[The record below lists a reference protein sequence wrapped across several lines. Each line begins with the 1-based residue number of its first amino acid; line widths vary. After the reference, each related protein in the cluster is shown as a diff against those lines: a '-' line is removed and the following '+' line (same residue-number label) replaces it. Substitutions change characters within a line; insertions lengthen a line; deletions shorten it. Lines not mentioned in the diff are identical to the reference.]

1 MPKYGKISIMFNT
14 KDAKQEKELYE
25 LIRELTSENLSLL

>member
-1 MPKYGKISIMFNT
+1 MPKYGKIGSMFNT

-25 LIRELTSENLSLL
+25 LIRELDL